1 MMSRLLD
8 GELSPEEAD
17 SLNQY
22 LEKHQEAIDWMESCN
37 LIEGSAADKD
47 RANVQVDAASIWQ
60 SVHREISEKTEDPDN
75 SSNLVFFPLLFKTAG
90 IAAAIALVATL
101 LWLNLPKDGEQMTE
115 RYAASESVI
124 EFVDTEIPDASPVVY
139 TDEQSGWTVVWVTEM
154 DPISDETG

>member
-1 MMSRLLD
+1 MSRLLD
-8 GELSPEEAD
+8 GELSPEEAE

-75 SSNLVFFPLLFKTAG
+75 SLNLVFFPLLFKAAG
-90 IAAAIALVATL
+90 IAAAITLVATL
-101 LWLNLPKDGEQMTE
+101 L
-115 RYAASESVI
+115 
-124 EFVDTEIPDASPVVY
+124 
-139 TDEQSGWTVVWVTEM
+139 
-154 DPISDETG
+154 